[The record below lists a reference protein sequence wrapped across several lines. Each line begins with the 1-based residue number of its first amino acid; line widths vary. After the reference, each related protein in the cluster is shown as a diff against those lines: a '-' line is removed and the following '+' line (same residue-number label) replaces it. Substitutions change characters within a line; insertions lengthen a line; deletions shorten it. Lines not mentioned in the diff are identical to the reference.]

1 MIGVAAGHVGKAV
14 QHVPGGAD
22 AQAGVG
28 QQVKQRGLRVDQGD
42 GVVGGA
48 GGSERLVIHISD
60 AP

>member
-1 MIGVAAGHVGKAV
+1 MSVRHV

-28 QQVKQRGLRVDQGD
+28 QQVEQRRLWVDEGD
-42 GVVGGA
+42 GVVGGGA
-48 GGSERLVIHISD
+48 GERMENHGSD